1 MLRSSTL
8 DDQEIQ
14 TLDNPPTIDMNDL
27 DLRHKNRLRAQ
38 SDPGG
43 GGSRCLSRDARTSG
57 PVHLSCA

>member
-14 TLDNPPTIDMNDL
+14 TLDDPPTIDMNDL

-43 GGSRCLSRDARTSG
+43 WVAL
-57 PVHLSCA
+57 PEP